1 MSERSEGG
9 IIRAAWRWLTEE
21 PVDQKAT
28 WGLQSG
34 PPRAGYSDQNNF
46 TTNRVTVAEYMDSLV
61 SRNPMGLSATFA
73 CVNLLAGTAASL
85 SPSVYRPGPDGVA
98 VEDVSHPLYWVL
110 KLDPN
115 FDQDDYEFW
124 EFMFASV
131 ELQGNA
137 YAEKVVNGVGNVTA
151 LLPVLNPG
159 CVNVRRLSTGDKEY
173 SWTQNGVAKVR
184 RQDQM
189 LHIRGMGGDGL
200 KGASTLSVCAR
211 TFNAATSTDTLAS
224 KFFTNGVLPS
234 GVLETALPLDGEQR
248 ATLEHLL
255 QEKFAGAMNAGRPML
270 LDNGL
275 KWNALSINPEDAQLL
290 ESRKFSGEE
299 ICRIFGVP
307 PGMVGYGDKASNWG
321 TGKEVDVL
329 GFEKFTLR
337 KRLRRFE
344 RALTKQLLS
353 RAERQSGAY
362 IKFNIEGLL
371 RGDSAGRATFYQ
383 IMVRL
388 GVLTRN
394 EARKLENLPP
404 IEGGDVPIV
413 QMQDIPLAQAVGG
426 VDGGNGQ

>member
-1 MSERSEGG
+1 MNDQSKAGG
-9 IIRAAWRWLTEE
+9 LRAAWHWL
-21 PVDQKAT
+21 V
-28 WGLQSG
+28 G
-34 PPRAGYSDQNNF
+34 PPSEQKSTWTVESGSPRVGFSDRDNF
-46 TTNRVTVAEYMDSLV
+46 TTNRVTVAEYLDGMV
-61 SRNPMGLSATFA
+61 VRNPMGLSATFA

-98 VEDVSHPLYWVL
+98 VEDTGHPLYWVL

-115 FDQDDYEFW
+115 YDQDDYEFW

-137 YAEKVVNGVGNVTA
+137 YAEKVVNGAGNVTA

-159 CVNVRRLSTGDKEY
+159 NMKVRRLPSGDKEY
-173 SWTQNGVAKVR
+173 NWTENGTAKVR
-184 RQDQM
+184 TQDQM
-189 LHIRGMGGDGL
+189 LHIRGLGGDGL
-200 KGASTLSVCAR
+200 KGASTLSVCANA
-211 TFNAATSTDTLAS
+211 FSAATSTDTLAR
-224 KFFTNGVLPS
+224 KFFANGVLPS
-234 GVLETALPLDGEQR
+234 GVLETSVALDKGQR
-248 ATLEHLL
+248 AELEGLL
-255 QEKFAGAMNAGRPML
+255 QEKFAGAINAGRPML

-275 KWNALSINPEDAQLL
+275 KWTALSINPEDAQLL

-371 RGDSAGRATFYQ
+371 RGDSAGRAAFYQ

-394 EARKLENLPP
+394 EARRLENLPP

-413 QMQDIPLAQAVGG
+413 QMQDIPLAQAVSDVG
-426 VDGGNGQ
+426 GGNSQ

>member
-1 MSERSEGG
+1 MRP
-9 IIRAAWRWLTEE
+9 AWSTACLDWQDRI
-21 PVDQKAT
+21 V
-28 WGLQSG
+28 
-34 PPRAGYSDQNNF
+34 AG
-46 TTNRVTVAEYMDSLV
+46 TSLV
-61 SRNPMGLSATFA
+61 P
-73 CVNLLAGTAASL
+73 C
-85 SPSVYRPGPDGVA
+85 P
-98 VEDVSHPLYWVL
+98 PLYPAKADEAL
-110 KLDPN
+110 KVFCALQVTDLPQKHDGSWPTLGDICDQRILDLVAAIFGAEDPETG
-115 FDQDDYEFW
+115 QRRIR
-124 EFMFASV
+124 EFMLLISKKN
-131 ELQGNA
+131 GNA
-137 YAEKVVNGVGNVTA
+137 YAEIVRNGAGNITA

-159 CVNVRRLSTGDKEY
+159 GVAVRRLSDGDKQY
-173 SWTQNGVAKVR
+173 NWTADGVAKVR
-184 RQDQM
+184 RQADM

-211 TFNAATSTDTLAS
+211 TFSAATTTDTLAR
-224 KFFTNGVLPS
+224 KVFENGVMPS
-234 GVLETALPLDGEQR
+234 GFLETDKPLSGEQR
-248 ATLEHLL
+248 AVLEKLL
-255 QEKFAGAMNAGRPML
+255 QDKFVGAINAGRPML

-275 KWNALSINPEDAQLL
+275 KWQSLSINPEDAQLL

-344 RALTKQLLS
+344 RALTKQLLT

-371 RGDSAGRATFYQ
+371 RGDSAGRASFYQ

-394 EARKLENLPP
+394 EARRLENLPP

-413 QMQDIPLAQAVGG
+413 QMQDIPLAQAVSGS
-426 VDGGNGQ
+426 DGGNGQ